1 MHGLDIRTLFRT
13 LLPSLI
19 SLPFAMNTSGGF
31 LLEPS
36 QGDAGPSRARQ
47 DAVNTEEEEEGSVNA
62 RKLSAKQEVRLMNYL
77 DEEFLQINRG
87 FNKR

>member
-1 MHGLDIRTLFRT
+1 
-13 LLPSLI
+13 
-19 SLPFAMNTSGGF
+19 MNTSGGF

-36 QGDAGPSRARQ
+36 EADAGPSRATLGVVG
-47 DAVNTEEEEEGSVNA
+47 DDEEGSVTA